1 MGTPMSIGGLVSYFK
16 AGTYMMLL
24 GMLIAGTGISWLVE
38 DHFKGVK
45 ETDKA
50 RSDIVKALGEHGMQ
64 KLNLVQEQVALIEP
78 IILIGSGAR
87 PNESFQMTRLYILRS
102 MGVIK
107 YFVTWVKVLLHK
119 EAKEYD
125 SKQAQMIGSDE
136 LMRSLLIEVSIY
148 YMTEEEILLYVGDVD
163 ISTGMIYREYTVEC
177 FYQDIEATRFH
188 QSIQKVFHI
197 KQKKYVNRM
206 GESFGLFMSG
216 SSFGSSIDSRYKN
229 AALDRKF
236 MALRN

>member
-38 DHFKGVK
+38 DHFKGEK

-107 YFVTWVKVLLHK
+107 YFVTW
-119 EAKEYD
+119 
-125 SKQAQMIGSDE
+125 
-136 LMRSLLIEVSIY
+136 
-148 YMTEEEILLYVGDVD
+148 
-163 ISTGMIYREYTVEC
+163 
-177 FYQDIEATRFH
+177 
-188 QSIQKVFHI
+188 
-197 KQKKYVNRM
+197 
-206 GESFGLFMSG
+206 
-216 SSFGSSIDSRYKN
+216 
-229 AALDRKF
+229 
-236 MALRN
+236 